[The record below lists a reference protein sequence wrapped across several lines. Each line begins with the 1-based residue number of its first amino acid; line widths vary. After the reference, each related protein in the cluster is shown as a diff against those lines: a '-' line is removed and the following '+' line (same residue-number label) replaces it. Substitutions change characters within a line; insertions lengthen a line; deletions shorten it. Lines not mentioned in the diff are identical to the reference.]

1 MNQRPGLVL
10 LILAVLLASV
20 SLAGFALLRPAAYSP
35 EWVAILAV
43 GALSPVLVILQ
54 IITSAGH
61 AKKQELERQVAADQ
75 ETRARDGAI
84 TRLLDGI
91 TSLADGDLTGELTVT
106 QDFTGSLA
114 DSLNFTVQTLRDLVG
129 TINTTSG
136 EIGSAASSTSAL
148 TQQMSK
154 ASENQ
159 AKDIVLATQAIAGAS
174 SSLSEMAF
182 NAERLAVQ
190 AKSSVEVAHNG
201 AATVGRTIAGMS
213 NLREQIQDT
222 AKRIKRLGESSQE
235 IGEIIEF
242 IDEIAEQTNTLALN
256 ASIQAAMAGEAGR
269 GFAVVAEQVQQLASR
284 AGAYTRQV
292 ETLVKTIQNDTQE
305 AITSM
310 ERSTGNVVSGA
321 QNAEEAGLALTRIE
335 SSTQELS
342 RFIEDVA
349 FAAREQSAGTT
360 RLAGSMQGI
369 REVAVETS
377 TAANQAAD
385 SVGHLNQ
392 LAGKLRESV
401 AGFKLPRYPVKA

>member
-1 MNQRPGLVL
+1 MSSRPGLSL
-10 LILAVLLASV
+10 LILAILLVTA
-20 SLAGFALLRPAAYSP
+20 SLAGLALLHPEPFSP
-35 EWVAILAV
+35 EWIALLAV
-43 GALSPVLVILQ
+43 GALSPVTIVLQ
-54 IITSAGH
+54 ILSSAGQ
-61 AKKQELERQVAADQ
+61 AKKLELARAAELDQ
-75 ETRARDGAI
+75 EARTRDAAI

-129 TINTTSG
+129 TINATSR
-136 EIGSAASSTSAL
+136 EIGAAASSTSSL

-154 ASENQ
+154 SSENQ
-159 AKDIVLATQAIAGAS
+159 AKDVVLATQAINAAS
-174 SSLSEMAF
+174 SSLSEMAS
-182 NAERLAVQ
+182 NAERLSVL

-201 AATVGRTIAGMS
+201 TATVGRTIAGMS

-269 GFAVVAEQVQQLASR
+269 GFAVVAEQVQQLAAR

-310 ERSTGNVVSGA
+310 ERSTGNVVQGA

-335 SSTQELS
+335 SSSQELS
-342 RFIEDVA
+342 RFVEDVA
-349 FAAREQSAGTT
+349 FAAREQSASST

-377 TAANQAAD
+377 TAANKAAD
-385 SVGHLNQ
+385 SVGNLNT

-401 AGFKLPRYPVKA
+401 AGFKLPR